1 MKPAPFDDANCAAV
15 MPGQNCRLKTDSD
28 MLLTTMCRQLQSMM
42 MSLRITA
49 SQN

>member
-1 MKPAPFDDANCAAV
+1 
-15 MPGQNCRLKTDSD
+15 MPGQNRRPNTDGG
-28 MLLTTMCRQLQSMM
+28 MLLTTMCRQLQNMM